1 MQGQASPL
9 SDIYLFNQLTN
20 DALKKE
26 NKLDKLQQQLYG
38 GAGEAK
44 LGGLVGVSSTN
55 SPAYDARKKRLVVV
69 KKVNTDTSPPLQPRP
84 PSASSFS
91 STSLINSSPP
101 KKVVV
106 ARKVRYIPYPLTYF
120 ANCKN

>member
-55 SPAYDARKKRLVVV
+55 SPAYDARKKRLVV